1 MKNKYCAYFFIFF
14 FFWIGQRDSSSRN
27 HPYDLLQVF
36 FRCYFIFIMELTAL
50 SVQFFSKEILSLH
63 AKQVLFFS
71 LGPCSK
77 LIRIHS
83 LFFFLSVAISFIFS
97 FIPWGV
103 FFWREREEEEE
114 EQEEKRRRRKK
125 RKSKKKERV
134 KQGRRRKRKARWGE
148 EGETLFF
155 SRKKGLNWEK
165 KTWWKKIS

>member
-36 FRCYFIFIMELTAL
+36 FVVILFLLWNWQPSPF
-50 SVQFFSKEILSLH
+50 SFFPKKFCPYTRSR
-63 AKQVLFFS
+63 FFS
-71 LGPCSK
+71 LTWPLLKINTYSFLVFFSLCCNF
-77 LIRIHS
+77 LYFFIHS
-83 LFFFLSVAISFIFS
+83 LRGFFLE
-97 FIPWGV
+97 
-103 FFWREREEEEE
+103 RER
-114 EQEEKRRRRKK
+114 RRKKKKKKK